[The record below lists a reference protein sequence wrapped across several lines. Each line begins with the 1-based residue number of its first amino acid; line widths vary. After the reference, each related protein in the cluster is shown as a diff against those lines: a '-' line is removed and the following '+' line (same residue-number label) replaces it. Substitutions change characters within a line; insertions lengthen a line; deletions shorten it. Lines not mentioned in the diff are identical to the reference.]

1 MNRLFV
7 VLLTMTIQVAALAQS
22 PAGKTYERALDLVH
36 AYSGSGPELQQAMEI
51 ADELSKS
58 APKSGYSQVLLAETL
73 STWRL
78 NQEGTPVE
86 VRNRVISLADEALR
100 LNPKLAQAHVSKA
113 RALVRSSM
121 YDKANSSI
129 DAALAMDPNLSGALF
144 LRAEIFRRHRAIAD
158 ADIWY
163 RKFIDSTTSNSRKA
177 NGYAWIGRMYK
188 DASWNEDANRVE
200 YVAKA
205 RAAYETMLK
214 YEPGGAWRN
223 VNFAIFLNEYAG
235 DFDAAERYA
244 TKALGMMEFP
254 MARYHLAAARY
265 QKLAETASSMSSS
278 EIRDAAQSIAESTR
292 VSLRE
297 AIAFDAFSQRLVGR
311 LSLLQQ
317 RIAAR

>member
-1 MNRLFV
+1 MNRLLI
-7 VLLTMTIQVAALAQS
+7 VLLAMTIQIAALAQA
-22 PAGKTYERALDLVH
+22 PAAKTYERALDLVH

-58 APKSGYSQVLLAETL
+58 APKSGYSQVLQAEAL

-78 NQEGTPVE
+78 SQEGTPVE

-100 LNPKLAQAHVSKA
+100 LNPKLAQAYVSKG

-129 DAALAMDPNLSGALF
+129 DTALAMHPNLSGALF
-144 LRAEIFRRHRAIAD
+144 LRAEVFRRNRAIAD

-163 RKFIDSTTSNSRKA
+163 RRFIDSAASNSRKA
-177 NGYAWIGRMYK
+177 NGYAWIGKMYQ
-188 DASWNEDANRVE
+188 DASWNDDANRAG

-235 DFDAAERYA
+235 DFDAAEIYA

-265 QKLAETASSMSSS
+265 QKLAATSSSMSSA
-278 EIRDAAQSIAESTR
+278 EIRNAVKDVAESTR
-292 VSLRE
+292 VSLQE

>member
-1 MNRLFV
+1 MIRFFTF
-7 VLLTMTIQVAALAQS
+7 LLTTAIQVAALAQA
-22 PAGKTYERALDLVH
+22 PVGKTYERALDLVH
-36 AYSGSGPELQQAMEI
+36 AYSGSGPELQQAMEL

-58 APKSGYSQVLLAETL
+58 APKSGYSQVIQAEAL
-73 STWRL
+73 STWRI

-86 VRNRVISLADEALR
+86 LRNRVISLADEALR

-121 YDKANSSI
+121 YDKAKSSI
-129 DAALAMDPNLSGALF
+129 DAALAMDPSLSGAIF
-144 LRAEIFRRHRAIAD
+144 LRAEVFRRSGAITD
-158 ADIWY
+158 ADLWY
-163 RKFIDSTTSNSRKA
+163 RKFIDSTASNSRKA
-177 NGYAWIGRMYK
+177 NGYAWIGTMYQH
-188 DASWNEDANRVE
+188 ASWNDEANRAE

-223 VNFAIFLNEYAG
+223 VNFAIFLNDYAH
-235 DFDAAERYA
+235 DFDAAELYA

-265 QKLAETASSMSSS
+265 QKLAATSSGMSPS
-278 EIRDAAQSIAESTR
+278 EIRNAAKSIAESTR
-292 VSLRE
+292 VSLQQ

-311 LSLLQQ
+311 LTLLRQ
-317 RIAAR
+317 RIAAQ

>member
-7 VLLTMTIQVAALAQS
+7 LLLAMTIQGAAVAQA
-22 PAGKTYERALDLVH
+22 PAVKTYERALELVH

-51 ADELSKS
+51 ADGLSKS
-58 APKSGYSQVLLAETL
+58 APESGYAQVLQAEAL

-86 VRNRVISLADEALR
+86 VRNWVLSLADEALR

-121 YDKANSSI
+121 YDRAGASI
-129 DAALAMDPNLSGALF
+129 DAALAIDPNLSGAIF
-144 LRAEIFRRHRAIAD
+144 LRAEVFRRNRAIAD

-163 RKFIDSTTSNSRKA
+163 QKFIDSTTSNSRKA
-177 NGYAWIGRMYK
+177 NGYAWIGTMYQ
-188 DASWNEDANRVE
+188 DASWNDDVNRAK

-205 RAAYETMLK
+205 RAAYESMLK

-235 DFDAAERYA
+235 DFDAAELYA

-265 QKLAETASSMSSS
+265 QKLAAASSSMTPA
-278 EIRDAAQSIAESTR
+278 EIRNAAKNVAESTR
-292 VSLRE
+292 ISLEE
-297 AIAFDAFSQRLVGR
+297 AIAFDAFSQRLVSR
-311 LSLLQQ
+311 LSKLQQ
-317 RIAAR
+317 RVAAR